1 MDRHS
6 LSYALHEPSA
16 PTRTPA
22 LPTSAPHPKRPD
34 EPPASTEMT
43 PDVVPEKRKPGRPKG
58 SKNKKPLSGPPATV
72 PNSPVP
78 PVSSPGISTR
88 SAVATPTNNAKE
100 KEVAEAAA
108 PVPTPVPTAIPS
120 AHQVNAQNQ
129 QYYEFQWRMLNLCHE
144 FYGAAEEL
152 VKSAPPLVIAQCY
165 QMGPT
170 SRVDPLVLLN
180 EAKTICDTLVSR
192 QFLSLGSPYDT
203 TQLANPSRLITT
215 PPPPMTTVIPT
226 FYSPQPPDGKSLLSV
241 IPASTATATRPSKS
255 TSKPMSAS
263 APATTATTST
273 PAGPTPPATVITNP
287 GSFVVSLGSQPPTAA
302 PYPYGGPYY
311 AYPTYTGYYPVP
323 SAAAAASTS
332 TSPAPNSSTPMTT
345 TGVAQGSWSEN
356 EMARLRLLSETH
368 KKRNGEIDWDKVVTE
383 WGNARTRHQI
393 LVKATAMG
401 LKESSSARAAK
412 RKREDTDPPPNPPPP
427 NPAVAVAA
435 AASPPSVPPSHGN
448 TGSPAMSHASLPTPL
463 ASPAPKHLQPP
474 TAAAG
479 ASSQS
484 SPTMPWP
491 MPTVAAT
498 QVSTVLTPSAHNQ
511 SLTTTTASSSG
522 YYRGRPQSTS
532 AAPPASTHTFVYQS
546 GSK

>member
-22 LPTSAPHPKRPD
+22 PPTPAPPPERPD
-34 EPPASTEMT
+34 KPAASTEMT

-58 SKNKKPLSGPPATV
+58 SKNKKPLSGPPATA

-78 PVSSPGISTR
+78 PVSSPGIPTR
-88 SAVATPTNNAKE
+88 SAVATSTNNAKE
-100 KEVAEAAA
+100 KEVAEPAA

-180 EAKTICDTLVSR
+180 EAKTICDTL
-192 QFLSLGSPYDT
+192 
-203 TQLANPSRLITT
+203 LANPSRLITT

-226 FYSPQPPDGKSLLSV
+226 FYRPQPPDGESILSV
-241 IPASTATATRPSKS
+241 IPPSTATATGPSKS
-255 TSKPMSAS
+255 TSKPVS
-263 APATTATTST
+263 APAPSTTAKTST

-332 TSPAPNSSTPMTT
+332 TSPAPNSSIPMTT
-345 TGVAQGSWSEN
+345 PGGVAQGSWSES

-412 RKREDTDPPPNPPPP
+412 RKREDADPPPNSPPP

-463 ASPAPKHLQPP
+463 ASPAPKHLQAPA
-474 TAAAG
+474 AAAG

-498 QVSTVLTPSAHNQ
+498 EVSTVLTPSAHSQIQ

-532 AAPPASTHTFVYQS
+532 AAPPASTHTFVYQT